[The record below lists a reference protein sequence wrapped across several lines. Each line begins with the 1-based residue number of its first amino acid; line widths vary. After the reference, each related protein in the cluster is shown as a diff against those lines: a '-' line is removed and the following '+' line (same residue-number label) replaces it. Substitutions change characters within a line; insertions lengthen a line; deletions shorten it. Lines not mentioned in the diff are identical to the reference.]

1 MKDIKHVSLNIK
13 PGITAE
19 KVLSELEF
27 LEAQVAAGNV
37 KAPPTATIFL
47 PDNIQEIINKV
58 TI

>member
-1 MKDIKHVSLNIK
+1 MK

-19 KVLSELEF
+19 QVMNELEF

-37 KAPPTATIFL
+37 KAPPVATTFI
-47 PDNIQEIINKV
+47 PAHIQEIINKV